1 MKKLFEWTRSTV
13 GLKVLMAVTG
23 VLLFGFLVGHV
34 AGNLKVFQGAEK
46 FDAYAEALRTL
57 GEPIFGR
64 GQVLWA
70 ARLGLLAAV
79 GIHIASAIRLTRI
92 ARAARRTGYRKQN
105 DLAFTFAS
113 KTMRWGGAWILAYLL
128 FHLADL
134 TFGWTLESF
143 EHGSAYA
150 NLVGSLSRAPVA
162 MFYVLSMIPLGM
174 HLYHG
179 LWSATQSLGLASPA
193 VRRAR
198 RPVVTVLT
206 LAIVTGF
213 AAVPISVVTG
223 LVGG

>member
-1 MKKLFEWTRSTV
+1 MKKLFGWTRSTV

-64 GQVLWA
+64 GQILWA
-70 ARLGLLAAV
+70 ARLGLIAAV
-79 GIHIASAIRLTRI
+79 GIHIAAAFRLTRL
-92 ARAARRTGYRKQN
+92 ARSARRTGYRKHH

-113 KTMRWGGAWILAYLL
+113 KTMRWGGLWILAYVL

-134 TFGWTLESF
+134 TFGWTLDSF

-150 NLVGSLSRAPVA
+150 NLVGSLSRTPVA
-162 MFYVLSMIPLGM
+162 IFYVLSMIPLGM

-179 LWSATQSLGLASPA
+179 LWSATQSLGLATPA
-193 VRRAR
+193 VRRLR
-198 RPVVTVLT
+198 RAVATALA
-206 LAIVTGF
+206 LAIVLGF
-213 AAVPISVVTG
+213 ASVPISVVTG
-223 LVGG
+223 IVGG